1 MNHTEI
7 RPVKIPEQLLS
18 GFLEF
23 AKEVI
28 RKSVERGIKFTE
40 EQLTEIFNNS
50 FSGKVRAI
58 FFLHI
63 GDINRILEGIQ
74 LIYDDLSELKKNR
87 DAFKGNPVIRSELLF
102 QSFFNEFFRIRELS
116 KIFIKVLCKSE
127 VLDKRNKEII
137 TDSYFEAF
145 EGVYEIRNNFVH
157 NGLSFKDRDITLDY
171 SVLEKFFPEEKEN
184 FSSLLNWENTREGTI
199 ALQCAIYMKFIGE
212 IIEQYIT
219 FQEMLNGVLA
229 DLIILYEKQFQV
241 DIEVDI

>member
-1 MNHTEI
+1 M
-7 RPVKIPEQLLS
+7 
-18 GFLEF
+18 
-23 AKEVI
+23 
-28 RKSVERGIKFTE
+28 
-40 EQLTEIFNNS
+40 
-50 FSGKVRAI
+50 
-58 FFLHI
+58 
-63 GDINRILEGIQ
+63 
-74 LIYDDLSELKKNR
+74 IYDDLSELKKNR

-212 IIEQYIT
+212 IIEQYKTPVMEELPPFIT

>member
-23 AKEVI
+23 AKEVN

-40 EQLTEIFNNS
+40 EQMTEIFNNS

-102 QSFFNEFFRIRELS
+102 QSFFNEFFRIRE
-116 KIFIKVLCKSE
+116 
-127 VLDKRNKEII
+127 
-137 TDSYFEAF
+137 
-145 EGVYEIRNNFVH
+145 
-157 NGLSFKDRDITLDY
+157 LSFKDRDITLDY

>member
-23 AKEVI
+23 AKEVN

-63 GDINRILEGIQ
+63 GDINPILEGIQ

>member
-23 AKEVI
+23 AKEVN

-137 TDSYFEAF
+137 TDSYFEAS